1 SEPTGVAIGNLNAS
15 DEAFGFARFA
25 WVVSE
30 FMPSASMNTLE
41 VKTAT
46 EEFTIY
52 PYPATDEINISIK
65 NDEMYT
71 FKIINVLGQTVITT
85 NKKRINIAHLAS
97 GEYFLSVSGN
107 KSDAIGVRKFIV
119 K

>member
-1 SEPTGVAIGNLNAS
+1 IGNLNAS

-25 WVVSE
+25 CVVSE
-30 FMPSASMNTLE
+30 FMPTASMNTVE

-46 EEFTIY
+46 KEFSIY
-52 PYPATDEINISIK
+52 PNPASDEINISIK

-85 NKKRINIAHLAS
+85 NNKRINIAHLAP
-97 GEYFLSVSGN
+97 GEYFLSVN
-107 KSDAIGVRKFIV
+107 EHKSDAIGVRKFNV